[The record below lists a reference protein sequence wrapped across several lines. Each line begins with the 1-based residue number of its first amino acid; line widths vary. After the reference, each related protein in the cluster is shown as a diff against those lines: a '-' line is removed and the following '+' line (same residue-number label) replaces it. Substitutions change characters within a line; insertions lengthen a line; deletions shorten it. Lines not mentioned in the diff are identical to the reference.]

1 MRTLSSHRRHPLAG
15 VVVLLLGLVLVGGV
29 YSMAAPRTAE
39 ADTVSSDLVDEGK
52 QLFLVGCASCH
63 GLNADGIEQADG
75 GQYGPSLVG
84 VGAAAVDFQVGTGR
98 MPLAQN
104 SQQAPDKPRLYN
116 EAETEALAAYVASL
130 SPGPAI
136 PAEEDYDPTGLS
148 TEEIVEG
155 REFYQTNCSACHGT
169 QGQGG
174 ALGEG
179 RYAPALWGVEP
190 VHIYEAMLTG
200 PQAMP
205 VFSDALLTPEEKRHV
220 IGYVA
225 SLEEQPNYG
234 GSPLGSFGPVSEGL
248 AAWLIGMGVLVG
260 FATWIGATAVRAKKS

>member
-104 SQQAPDKPRLYN
+104 SQQGEEKPPVYS
-116 EAETEALAAYVASL
+116 EEETAALAAYVASL

-136 PAEEDYDPTGLS
+136 PPEEDYDTSGLS

-155 REFYQTNCSACHGT
+155 REFFQTNCSACHGT

-174 ALGEG
+174 ALGSG
-179 RYAPALWGVEP
+179 QYAPPLWGVEP

-205 VFSDALLTPEEKRHV
+205 VFSDEVITPEQKRHV
-220 IGYVA
+220 IAYVA

-234 GSPLGSFGPVSEGL
+234 GSGLGSFGPVTEGL
-248 AAWLIGMGVLVG
+248 AGWLVGMGVLVG
-260 FATWIGATAVRAKKS
+260 FATWIGATAVRARKS

>member
-29 YSMAAPRTAE
+29 YSVAAPRSAE
-39 ADTVSSDLVDEGK
+39 ADTVSSDLVEEGR
-52 QLFLVGCASCH
+52 QLFLLGCASCH
-63 GLNADGIEQADG
+63 GLNADGIEQVDG
-75 GQYGPSLVG
+75 GQYGPSLIG
-84 VGAAAVDFQVGTGR
+84 VGAAAVDFQVSTGR

-104 SQQAPDKPRLYN
+104 SQQALEKPRVYT
-116 EAETEALAAYVASL
+116 EAETLALAAYVASL

-136 PAEEDYDPTGLS
+136 PPEDAYETSGLS

-174 ALGEG
+174 ALGGG
-179 RYAPALWGVEP
+179 RFAPELWGVEP
-190 VHIYEAMLTG
+190 VYIYEAMITG

-205 VFSDALLTPEEKRHV
+205 VFSDALISPEEKRHL

-248 AAWLIGMGVLVG
+248 AAWLVGMGVLVG